1 MTKLS
6 DVVISLIGNINDT
19 HSKGIEYVK
28 KAIDNRISSI
38 KEFHKSGGH
47 LTELKEECKL
57 LGINFIDTLKEKTDV
72 SEKTSQRYRK
82 LSNDERISKLLED
95 EDDSRLRGINNVGL
109 MKFIEMS
116 KLSDEDFETVVSGD
130 DTPLNCKDKDTPP
143 SDDESEDDGETP
155 PSDGDNEDDNDTP
168 PSDDENEDGAEIPP
182 SDDESEDGAEIPPS
196 DDESEDDG
204 ETPPSDGDNSLPIGI
219 PDEYKDTLGDEYH
232 TLMNNDKVFL
242 VMRISDEII
251 KKQKL
256 EEEILK
262 LKLQLSNLSSNGEV

>member
-155 PSDGDNEDDNDTP
+155 PSDGDN
-168 PSDDENEDGAEIPP
+168 
-182 SDDESEDGAEIPPS
+182 
-196 DDESEDDG
+196 
-204 ETPPSDGDNSLPIGI
+204 SLPIGI